1 MGWAPLMAG
10 GKGPNG
16 APSAGQVGSHSRQLG
31 WGCEWECQR
40 VPPPGPPALGSQRVP
55 WAFRRYPF
63 VSEGPSQGLGI
74 TPPKSQGAPEPGWG
88 RIGRGI
94 LEWVGGMVVE
104 ERGVWVGEGSE
115 GVGGWGPGGRAGVS
129 ALFPKNDCR
138 QVSKKKWG
146 SHGTKKINCLSDIS
160 CTGPKK
166 INSLSDTLCALS
178 SFFGA

>member
-1 MGWAPLMAG
+1 MAG

-40 VPPPGPPALGSQRVP
+40 VPPPWTSSPGVPEGALGIPALPLCVGRSLP
-55 WAFRRYPF
+55 
-63 VSEGPSQGLGI
+63 GLGDYPPEVPRGTR
-74 TPPKSQGAPEPGWG
+74 TPWWG